1 MRYSFIVLET
11 NQSAP
16 RHRLQLSS
24 LLLLFIGLCSIGSP
38 GNLKSAH
45 LVHRS
50 PASSS
55 RNTNQLNRSR
65 LGSSR
70 TSAEAEVEPEIP
82 VVVAST
88 VVAARQTP
96 APAPAVVAWITPA
109 PHSERLV
116 SISCIQQDDHA
127 FTTNFRALPHL
138 GRAPPV
144 A

>member
-1 MRYSFIVLET
+1 MRYSFIVVDT
-11 NQSAP
+11 NHSAP

-24 LLLLFIGLCSIGSP
+24 LLLLFIGLWSIGSP

-45 LVHRS
+45 LLHRS

-70 TSAEAEVEPEIP
+70 TSAEAEVEPETP
-82 VVVAST
+82 VVGSTVVVARRTS
-88 VVAARQTP
+88 
-96 APAPAVVAWITPA
+96 APAPTVVAWITPA
-109 PHSERLV
+109 PRPERLA
-116 SISCIQQDDHA
+116 SISCIQQNDPA